1 MKFALVNGEKTEATK
16 GAKGLCTSCGAELIA
31 KCGEVNINH
40 WAHKGKRDCD
50 PWWENETEWHRAWK
64 NEFPTEWQEVVHY
77 DENGEK
83 HIADV
88 KTQTDWVI
96 EFQHS
101 YLKPKERRSRDAFYS
116 KLIWVVDGARRK
128 TDIPKFNEAL
138 KEGLL
143 LAPHPPFQI
152 AMIHFPD
159 ECRIIRD
166 WRNSTAPVLFDFP
179 QVNGAEHPMLRLL
192 FPRISDSV
200 AYICSF
206 PRNLF
211 IDFHNKN
218 EFDQVF
224 NKIILPF
231 RNELIALDNRKK
243 QRHY

>member
-1 MKFALVNGEKTEATK
+1 MKFALVNGEKSEATK
-16 GAKGLCTSCGAELIA
+16 GAKGLCPSCGAELIA
-31 KCGEVNINH
+31 RCGEVKINH
-40 WAHKGKRDCD
+40 WAHKGKLDCD

-88 KTQTDWVI
+88 KTSSNWVI

-101 YLKPKERRSRDAFYS
+101 YLKPEERRSRDAFYS

-138 KEGLL
+138 KEGLVIESQ
-143 LAPHPPFQI
+143 PPFQTV
-152 AMIHFPD
+152 MIHFPD

-166 WRNSTAPVLFDFP
+166 WRNSTAPVLFDFQ
-179 QVNGAEHPMLRLL
+179 QVNGAEHPMLWLL
-192 FPRISDSV
+192 FPMISDSV

-218 EFDQVF
+218 EFDLFF
-224 NKIILPF
+224 NKTILPF
-231 RNELIALDNRKK
+231 RNELIALDNRRK
-243 QRHY
+243 QKEK